1 MNKILLLITIPL
13 FLVACQTYPQFS
25 TVGNVLILTDTLYS
39 PSTDTN
45 QFVSILLPK
54 DYKTS
59 NRTYPILYLLHGYG
73 GKHNDWID
81 YSDIELY
88 INNLPLIIVMP
99 AAQNSWYVNHLNN
112 PKKRYQDY
120 LINDIQAFIEKKY
133 PVDTTKRA
141 IAGLSM
147 GGYGAILLALKYPQ
161 KYTFAASLSGA
172 LNVPQS
178 IEKTASQPSMKW
190 ILQSLYNSFG
200 NKPNP
205 HRTQNDPFSL
215 INQLNNKP
223 IPYLYFTIGTEDG
236 FKDFLPKNRE
246 LTDSLRAKNI
256 PYEYHERSGKHDWK
270 FWNEEII
277 KVIAKLKEIYQL
289 N

>member
-1 MNKILLLITIPL
+1 MYKIVFLIAIPL

-25 TVGNVLILTDTLYS
+25 TVGNVLIVTDTLYS
-39 PSTDTN
+39 PATDTN

-88 INNLPLIIVMP
+88 INNLPIIIVMP
-99 AAQNSWYVNHLNN
+99 AAQNSWYVNYLNN

-120 LINDIQAFIEKKY
+120 LINDIQSIIEKKY

-147 GGYGAILLALKYPQ
+147 GGYGVFYWHSNIHRNTPLPQ
-161 KYTFAASLSGA
+161 ASVGL
-172 LNVPQS
+172 
-178 IEKTASQPSMKW
+178 
-190 ILQSLYNSFG
+190 
-200 NKPNP
+200 
-205 HRTQNDPFSL
+205 
-215 INQLNNKP
+215 
-223 IPYLYFTIGTEDG
+223 
-236 FKDFLPKNRE
+236 
-246 LTDSLRAKNI
+246 
-256 PYEYHERSGKHDWK
+256 
-270 FWNEEII
+270 
-277 KVIAKLKEIYQL
+277 
-289 N
+289 